1 MFATKI
7 QTEYGLIYYKDPTK
21 WRHREMLKNPDI
33 FTFVRGDKTTSSN
46 SALVTSLKW
55 AIEFQQ
61 TTNQRSTHR
70 NPVKFVEICS
80 MVRQRVN
87 PYDNSVIR
95 KDRPVSD
102 INNKHDFGPYTEY
115 MREMLKRWVRFFVLV
130 KSRQEVKM
138 MDLGVMGLDLWI
150 MSILDCF
157 AIVYLRGARIPAW
170 SMSIIRG

>member
-7 QTEYGLIYYKDPTK
+7 QTEYGIIYYKDPTK

-33 FTFVRGDKTTSSN
+33 FTYVRGDKTTSSN

-61 TTNQRSTHR
+61 TTNHRSTDRH
-70 NPVKFVEICS
+70 PVKFVEICS

-87 PYDNSVIR
+87 PYDNAVIR

-102 INNKHDFGPYTEY
+102 INTKHDFGPYTEY
-115 MREMLKRWVRFFVLV
+115 MREMLNIWVKNFIII
-130 KSRQEVKM
+130 KSRQEVTR
-138 MDLGVMGLDLWI
+138 MDLGRMGLALWI
-150 MSILDCF
+150 MSILDYF
-157 AIVYLRGARIPAW
+157 AIVCLRGARIRAW